1 MTDADAPGGLLLTGA
16 SGFVGQS
23 LLVRWLARTDRP
35 ATVLVRAADDVAAQA
50 RVGGLLEGLGASAG
64 QRARVRALAADVTQF
79 DPADLAARVL
89 AAPAPVDHV
98 IHAAAC
104 VRFDQPLA
112 GARAINVGG
121 TARLLELAGRLHAA
135 RPLRRY
141 VQVST
146 AFVAGAHAGRFTETD
161 RWCGQAFRN
170 TYEQTKLESEGLV
183 AQHAMAGLPVQIVR
197 PSIVVGDREQGWTAA
212 FNVLYVPLRALVA
225 GAVDA
230 VPDHDTGVLD
240 VVPVD
245 YVADGL
251 LGLHDAPADGRTYHL
266 TAGRHAI
273 TVGELA
279 DAACRATGRGP
290 CPRVPA
296 GTFAAMLDRSAA
308 GRVLAANL
316 GDYLPYLDVRTTFD
330 AAGAEAHLV
339 PRGIRVT
346 PLADYLPRLISFAQE
361 RRWGRARGALKAALR
376 PALGRGVRSAA
387 RASRPEPP
395 VSPGGRSAAT

>member
-1 MTDADAPGGLLLTGA
+1 MLHQDDTRAGGLLLTGA

-23 LLVRWLARTDRP
+23 VLARWLARTDRP
-35 ATVLVRAADDVAAQA
+35 VTVLVRAANDDAAFARVAALI
-50 RVGGLLEGLGASAG
+50 GGDAM
-64 QRARVRALAADVTQF
+64 RARRAPLHALAADVTEF
-79 DPADLAARVL
+79 DPEAVAARV
-89 AAPAPVDHV
+89 AATGAGPIDQV

-104 VRFDQPLA
+104 VRFDQTLEVARTVNVAGTQRMLA
-112 GARAINVGG
+112 LAR
-121 TARLLELAGRLHAA
+121 RLHAV

-146 AFVAGAHAGRFTETD
+146 AYVAGTWTGAFGERD
-161 RWCGQAFRN
+161 RRIGQRFRN
-170 TYEQTKLESEGLV
+170 GYEESKIEAEELV
-183 AQHAMAGLPVQIVR
+183 VGAALDGLPVQVVR
-197 PSIVVGDREQGWTAA
+197 PSIVVGDRQSGWTAA

-230 VPDHDTGVLD
+230 VPEQDRGLLD

-251 LGLHDAPADGRTYHL
+251 LGLSDAPADGRTYHL

-279 DAACRATGRGP
+279 DLACRSTGRKP
-290 CPRVPA
+290 PPRVSA
-296 GTFAAMLDRSAA
+296 ETFATVLGGSAA

-316 GDYLPYLDVRTTFD
+316 GDYLPYLDVRTKFD
-330 AAGAEAHLV
+330 ATGAEAHLG

-346 PLADYLPRLISFAQE
+346 PVADYLHRLIAYAQE
-361 RRWGRARGALKAALR
+361 RRWGRVRRGAVKPSLR
-376 PALGRGVRSAA
+376 LG
-387 RASRPEPP
+387 
-395 VSPGGRSAAT
+395 